1 MNAVLEKL
9 DKIRT
14 KLTGR
19 IEQVEK
25 LAAKHSEQLENQSTE
40 LKRLSEQ
47 IPCPDKRDGTQK
59 EGINLF
65 TLKHEIFIQQTLDS
79 MDTN

>member
-1 MNAVLEKL
+1 MNAVLEEL

-14 KLTGR
+14 KLPER

-25 LAAKHSEQLENQSTE
+25 LAAKNSQQLENQSTE

-47 IPCPDKRDGTQK
+47 IAYPNNRNRTEK
-59 EGINLF
+59 GINLF
-65 TLKHEIFIQQTLDS
+65 TLKHEIFMQQTLDS

>member
-1 MNAVLEKL
+1 MNAVLEEL

-14 KLTGR
+14 KLPER

-25 LAAKHSEQLENQSTE
+25 LAAKNSQQLQNQSTE

-47 IPCPDKRDGTQK
+47 IAYPNNR
-59 EGINLF
+59 NR
-65 TLKHEIFIQQTLDS
+65 
-79 MDTN
+79 MDRRKVLICSH

>member
-1 MNAVLEKL
+1 MLEEL

-14 KLTGR
+14 KLPER

-25 LAAKHSEQLENQSTE
+25 LAAKNSEQLENQSTE

-47 IPCPDKRDGTQK
+47 IAYPNNRNRTKK
-59 EGINLF
+59 GIL
-65 TLKHEIFIQQTLDS
+65 IIQIKICS
-79 MDTN
+79 H